1 MGLIKSSHL
10 PQYRDCRHTDESARQ
25 AHSWMTRPRPGIQW
39 RPAARAAMNR
49 PGSSLTSFKLHH
61 SS

>member
-10 PQYRDCRHTDESARQ
+10 PQYHDCRHTDESARQ
-25 AHSWMTRPRPGIQW
+25 AHSWMTRSRPGIQW
-39 RPAARAAMNR
+39 RTTARAETNR
-49 PGSSLTSFKLHH
+49 LSLGPNSLQPHH